1 MTIRPAR
8 PDDAAGIARVY
19 NEGIEERMAT
29 FETEPRSE
37 KYTREWIENNPERFP
52 ILVAELDGRVVAWA
66 AVQEYRA
73 RECYRGIGEY
83 SIYVGS
89 DARGR
94 GVGKALME
102 ALIDAA
108 RNKGFW
114 KILSRVFPQNMASRS
129 LCARTGFR
137 EVGVYKKHAEL
148 DGVWRDV
155 IIVERLIE
163 ENMD

>member
-8 PDDAAGIARVY
+8 PDDAAAIARVY

-37 KYTREWIENNPERFP
+37 EYTREWIENNPERLP

-66 AVQEYRA
+66 AVQEYRD
-73 RECYRGIGEY
+73 RECYRGIGDY

-89 DARGR
+89 DARGK
-94 GVGKALME
+94 GVGRRLME

-108 RNKGFW
+108 RENGFW
-114 KILSRVFPQNMASRS
+114 KILSRVFPENKASRS

-137 EVGVYKKHAEL
+137 EVGVYEKHAEL
-148 DGVWRDV
+148 DGAWRDV